1 MEELVGT
8 GPDGLLLEAVRADL
22 LVVFLGHHPAG
33 GGDVGGPEEGGEV
46 EEGLLEDEA
55 DRPIVDDLDALGLLL
70 EDVGLGAPVVLVA
83 EFDVLRSDWLTV
95 VELDPLPQRERGAL
109 RIRGDRVAFGQAGM
123 VVELRPLVLHEGVVQ
138 SRQEVVRRGGAV
150 MLLGVQ
156 PAGRKAGVPG
166 ENDLALGG
174 GPGRR
179 RELRGRRSDGEQHQG
194 DGQEPERTTSL
205 ESGTPHAGA
214 SIHGDELDHRE
225 GCRRLARGPTGG
237 QVAATRIVGST

>member
-1 MEELVGT
+1 FHLHT
-8 GPDGLLLEAVRADL
+8 PTRHSFPTRRSSDL
-22 LVVFLGHHPAG
+22 
-33 GGDVGGPEEGGEV
+33 
-46 EEGLLEDEA
+46 
-55 DRPIVDDLDALGLLL
+55 
-70 EDVGLGAPVVLVA
+70 
-83 EFDVLRSDWLTV
+83 
-95 VELDPLPQRERGAL
+95 
-109 RIRGDRVAFGQAGM
+109 

-179 RELRGRRSDGEQHQG
+179 RELRGRRSDGEQNQG

-237 QVAATRIVGST
+237 QVAATRIWACLVAWCEPAPRS